1 MTLFKKLA
9 SGLLAGLLA
18 VSMLAGCSDKGELT
32 SGANDKDYP
41 VTISGVTLKGEP
53 AGVAVL
59 SPNIAD
65 AILAM
70 SYEICLKAKS
80 AECTQSDLEVLPNVT
95 VNDVEAIQNAGADL
109 VLVDEEP
116 SEDVKSALNKAGL
129 NVIAISPAVS
139 REDLERFYGEVG
151 AAIKGGQTGYTHG
164 QNSAQNVFYTMDD
177 IERVI
182 PETNVPVT
190 ACYLLDTSGGA
201 ATGDQLAGSLIEMAG
216 LVNVADGETGGKASL
231 ETISISDPQYIF
243 CPTGVKSQLEAAEG
257 YKDLTAVKEGRVY
270 EMDPSYMAWQG
281 SGMIQA
287 VIFMA
292 GTVYPEL
299 SEGIESSEPPPNP
312 SSSEDPSSGG
322 EEPGTSSSGTSSL
335 SGETLKKGDTGDAVM
350 ALQKRLDELGYM
362 FLPCTGEFGDGTE
375 QAVKD
380 FQYLNGME
388 ATGIA
393 DPETIARINSS
404 DAKRRTS

>member
-1 MTLFKKLA
+1 MRLLKKLA

-18 VSMLAGCSDKGELT
+18 VSMLAGCGDKGELT

-41 VTISGVTLKGEP
+41 VTVNGVTLKGEP

-95 VNDVEAIQNAGADL
+95 VNDAEAIQKTGADL

-116 SEDVKSALNKAGL
+116 SEDVKSALNKAGV

-190 ACYLLDTSGGA
+190 ACYLLDASGGA
-201 ATGDQLAGSLIEMAG
+201 ATGDQLAGKLIEMAG
-216 LVNVADGETGGKASL
+216 LVNAANSETGGKASL
-231 ETISISDPQYIF
+231 ETIQISDPQYIF

-257 YKDLTAVKEGRVY
+257 YKDLTAVKEGRVF

-281 SGMIQA
+281 NGMVQA

-299 SEGIESSEPPPNP
+299 SEGVESSEPPPK
-312 SSSEDPSSGG
+312 PSSGG
-322 EEPGTSSSGTSSL
+322 EGTSSSGEASSSGSGTSSL

-388 ATGIA
+388 STGIA